1 MKVLGSVNVNGEN
14 KQLGVEKDGELY
26 KYILGSEVV
35 GVFDPDIMADTL
47 IVFRENTLENE
58 LSGQI
63 RDEITQVI
71 ETAGKE
77 EIMKT
82 ESQKEQEENV
92 YDRQMGYQKTIGT
105 EEKDKKS
112 EKVDA
117 SQKKGRKQEEP
128 IRGRKQ
134 KVENTTGDIQI
145 KQEVAMDTMATDMDS
160 IGEKLEKAGVIK
172 GADEKNGKLGI
183 VESDELDNLRDE
195 NGKRL
200 EGHSSRYEAVVI
212 TNKTGK
218 DGKPIVRALD
228 LENDTQEGTNPE
240 EQNYQVR
247 QNKNQPAKKGDVL
260 TRLRVQGQETIGIE
274 KGQYGEVEVYHSA
287 NKTIGGN
294 GIEGNKSLDKQLET
308 SHSKNPVEGMD
319 EQTQKLSQEYQDGYR
334 SVEASYQEAKQHENA
349 QEEPCEEMRQ
359 EDMDGN
365 PNTSNH
371 NHVDDTVEKLMQNGE
386 IADKFTENE
395 VREMVERAWENRDE
409 DKTLEE
415 FQEDLEEDIEAD
427 AENMRGERGM

>member
-1 MKVLGSVNVNGEN
+1 MKVLGSVNANGEN

-145 KQEVAMDTMATDMDS
+145 KQEGAMDTMATDMDS

-172 GADEKNGKLGI
+172 GT
-183 VESDELDNLRDE
+183 DE
-195 NGKRL
+195 NKRKI
-200 EGHSSRYEAVVI
+200 RYCRI
-212 TNKTGK
+212 
-218 DGKPIVRALD
+218 R
-228 LENDTQEGTNPE
+228 
-240 EQNYQVR
+240 
-247 QNKNQPAKKGDVL
+247 
-260 TRLRVQGQETIGIE
+260 
-274 KGQYGEVEVYHSA
+274 
-287 NKTIGGN
+287 
-294 GIEGNKSLDKQLET
+294 
-308 SHSKNPVEGMD
+308 
-319 EQTQKLSQEYQDGYR
+319 
-334 SVEASYQEAKQHENA
+334 
-349 QEEPCEEMRQ
+349 
-359 EDMDGN
+359 
-365 PNTSNH
+365 
-371 NHVDDTVEKLMQNGE
+371 
-386 IADKFTENE
+386 
-395 VREMVERAWENRDE
+395 
-409 DKTLEE
+409 
-415 FQEDLEEDIEAD
+415 
-427 AENMRGERGM
+427 